1 MKIKFNPTIKNNKRL
16 VTTKFRCFFA
26 ENKKKLQSFLKKT
39 FDKKNKVDI
48 FEARKAPNWCQTA
61 EDMPNNAVINLPISF
76 EEFANDCQKLGLNAK
91 DFIIKKS

>member
-26 ENKKKLQSFLKKT
+26 ENKKKLQSFLMNT

-61 EDMPNNAVINLPISF
+61 EDMPNNAVINLPVSF
-76 EEFANDCQKLGLNAK
+76 EEANAPLKAIGLDLK
-91 DFIIKKS
+91 DFIIKKT